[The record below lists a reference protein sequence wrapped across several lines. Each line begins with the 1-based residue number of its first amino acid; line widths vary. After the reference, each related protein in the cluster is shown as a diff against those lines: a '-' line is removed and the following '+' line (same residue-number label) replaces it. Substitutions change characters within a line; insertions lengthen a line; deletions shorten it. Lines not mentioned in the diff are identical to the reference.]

1 MNCNEAVARIA
12 ALADG
17 ELDPVQSDLLERHLM
32 RCANCAAEHR
42 ELLQL
47 RTQLRE
53 ELLYHRAPSELRE
66 RVQQLGRAAA
76 TAPVAQR
83 RRWLLGG
90 ALAGAMAAS
99 AAWLLGSAL
108 LAWRAGTELASE
120 VTALHVRATL
130 SHHLVDVASS
140 DRHTVKPWLSSR
152 LDYAPPVS
160 DLAAEGLVLEGARL
174 ERLQQG
180 TVATLVYRY
189 REHHIDVFVR
199 PQAGTSLPQRLD
211 VVRGFNVAFVQGSG
225 MQWIA
230 VSDLNAAQL
239 AAWLQRL
246 ADG

>member
-1 MNCNEAVARIA
+1 M
-12 ALADG
+12 
-17 ELDPVQSDLLERHLM
+17 
-32 RCANCAAEHR
+32 
-42 ELLQL
+42 
-47 RTQLRE
+47 
-53 ELLYHRAPSELRE
+53 
-66 RVQQLGRAAA
+66 
-76 TAPVAQR
+76 
-83 RRWLLGG
+83 
-90 ALAGAMAAS
+90 
-99 AAWLLGSAL
+99 
-108 LAWRAGTELASE
+108 
-120 VTALHVRATL
+120 RATL

-199 PQAGTSLPQRLD
+199 PQAGTSLPQRPD
-211 VVRGFNVAFVQGSG
+211 VVRGFNVAFTQGAG